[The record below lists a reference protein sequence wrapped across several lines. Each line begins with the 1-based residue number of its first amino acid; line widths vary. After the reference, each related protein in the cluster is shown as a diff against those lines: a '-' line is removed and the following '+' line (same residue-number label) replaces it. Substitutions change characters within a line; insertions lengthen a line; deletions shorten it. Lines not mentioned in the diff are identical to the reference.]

1 MKVFSTMRVCHAAPL
16 AISLALTLSAGAV
29 SAQAQWNEV
38 SKARNGDVWMME
50 TGTARRAGDLAR
62 VWVLVNHPLP
72 ITNPAPYA
80 YSGVRSFRALV
91 QIDCKDQRARRLEAS
106 YFSQTGGDGR
116 LLGTSE
122 NDDWFNVPPDTPDA
136 DLLKA
141 ACELPDQA
149 PATPAAGAGAGNTPA
164 AAAAAPPAGN
174 APAAGAAPRP
184 PGARPAGG

>member
-1 MKVFSTMRVCHAAPL
+1 MTSSKPDCPNHLRLPLRTDTARTRQAAAAGL
-16 AISLALTLSAGAV
+16 ILLALAASGLA

-38 SKARNGDVWMME
+38 SKARNGDTWAME
-50 TGTARRAGDLAR
+50 TGTARRVGDGAR
-62 VWVLVNHPLP
+62 VWVLINHPLP

-91 QIDCKDQRARRLEAS
+91 QIDCKEQRARRLEAS
-106 YFSQTGGDGR
+106 YFSQPNGDGR

-136 DLLKA
+136 DLMKA

-149 PATPAAGAGAGNTPA
+149 PATPAG
-164 AAAAAPPAGN
+164 AAPAGGAPT
-174 APAAGAAPRP
+174 APAAPARP
-184 PGARPAGG
+184 PGARG

>member
-1 MKVFSTMRVCHAAPL
+1 MKASSSMRVCRTASF
-16 AISLALTLSAGAV
+16 AISLALHLGAGTA

-38 SKARNGDVWMME
+38 SKARNGDIWMME
-50 TGTARRAGDLAR
+50 TGTARRTGDLAR

-72 ITNPAPYA
+72 ITNPAPYSH
-80 YSGVRSFRALV
+80 SGVRSFRALV

-106 YFSQTGGDGR
+106 YFSQTGGDGK

-141 ACELPDQA
+141 ACELPDQG
-149 PATPAAGAGAGNTPA
+149 PATPASGAAAGPAPA
-164 AAAAAPPAGN
+164 AATAAPARN
-174 APAAGAAPRP
+174 TPAAGAAPRA
-184 PGARPAGG
+184 PGARPPG